1 MEGQGYYRGIFP
13 AECEGIMALS
23 EQEQRLLE
31 EMERSL
37 YQNDADVMSTT
48 PKSGPVASAKAITII
63 VLAVVVGLG
72 IVVAGI
78 ASSYWWIGL
87 IGFIVMIAGIVWALR
102 GPSENADSQFSDL
115 PSSSGSS
122 SKTSSSK
129 GRKSGGSFMDRVEDR
144 WERRQ
149 DGEL

>member
-1 MEGQGYYRGIFP
+1 
-13 AECEGIMALS
+13 MALS

-48 PKSGPVASAKAITII
+48 PKGGPVASAKAITII
-63 VLAVVVGLG
+63 VLSVVVGLG
-72 IVVAGI
+72 VVVAGI

-87 IGFIVMIAGIVWALR
+87 VGFVVMIAGIVWALR
-102 GPSENADSQFSDL
+102 GSNGNDADDFSDL
-115 PSSSGSS
+115 GVSGSGRNSGSS
-122 SKTSSSK
+122 GKSRKT
-129 GRKSGGSFMDRVEDR
+129 GGSFMDRVEDR

-149 DGEL
+149 DGDL

>member
-1 MEGQGYYRGIFP
+1 
-13 AECEGIMALS
+13 MALS

-48 PKSGPVASAKAITII
+48 PKDGPVASAKAITII
-63 VLAVVVGLG
+63 VLSVVVGLG
-72 IVVAGI
+72 VVVAGM

-87 IGFIVMIAGIVWALR
+87 IGFVVMIAGIVWALR
-102 GPSENADSQFSDL
+102 GSGSDL
-115 PSSSGSS
+115 AAEVKEMPAAGPGRSQASGGKS
-122 SKTSSSK
+122 
-129 GRKSGGSFMDRVEDR
+129 RKSGGSFMDRVEDR

-149 DGEL
+149 DGDL

>member
-1 MEGQGYYRGIFP
+1 
-13 AECEGIMALS
+13 MALS

-48 PKSGPVASAKAITII
+48 PHGGPLASAKAITII
-63 VLAVVVGLG
+63 VLSVVVGLG
-72 IVVAGI
+72 IVIGGI

-87 IGFIVMIAGIVWALR
+87 IGFVAMIGGIVWALSGSKR
-102 GPSENADSQFSDL
+102 AANGSENL
-115 PSSSGSS
+115 SSSGSDKDWGAKKQES
-122 SKTSSSK
+122 S
-129 GRKSGGSFMDRVEDR
+129 RGGSFMDRVEDR

-149 DGEL
+149 DGDL

>member
-1 MEGQGYYRGIFP
+1 
-13 AECEGIMALS
+13 MALS

-48 PKSGPVASAKAITII
+48 PKGGQMASAKAITII
-63 VLAVVVGLG
+63 VLSVVVGLG

-87 IGFIVMIAGIVWALR
+87 IGFVVMIAGIVWALR
-102 GPSENADSQFSDL
+102 GANNSELGEAAEF
-115 PSSSGSS
+115 PSSGSGRNPGS
-122 SKTSSSK
+122 SAKPRKT
-129 GRKSGGSFMDRVEDR
+129 GGSFMDRVEDR

-149 DGEL
+149 DGDL

>member
-1 MEGQGYYRGIFP
+1 
-13 AECEGIMALS
+13 MALS

-37 YQNDADVMSTT
+37 YQNDADVVSTT
-48 PKSGPVASAKAITII
+48 PKGGPVASAKAVTII
-63 VLAVVVGLG
+63 VLSVVVGLA
-72 IVVAGI
+72 VVVVGM

-87 IGFIVMIAGIVWALR
+87 IGFVVMIAGIAWALR
-102 GPSENADSQFSDL
+102 GSGSGQAPAGDL
-115 PSSSGSS
+115 PRTGSGSGS
-122 SKTSSSK
+122 TPGASD
-129 GRKSGGSFMDRVEDR
+129 RKRGGSFMDRVEDR